1 MQERDDFEIRL
12 SDLIDDDQS
21 SEIIDSTISNSAQQ
35 DSKKQ
40 SELIKILDV
49 WQEEKKSDQTI
60 KILICLVVLGII
72 ISQVW
77 FINKLVSNIANG
89 SWNMEEW
96 TFRLIIS
103 GVFVEIVAIFKIIV
117 TNLFPV
123 NGSKDFL
130 EFIGNFKKN
139 EES

>member
-1 MQERDDFEIRL
+1 MEERDDFEIRL
-12 SDLIDDDQS
+12 SDVIDDNQA
-21 SEIIDSTISNSAQQ
+21 SEIIDSTISNVAQQ
-35 DSKKQ
+35 DSQKQ

-72 ISQVW
+72 IYQVY
-77 FINKLVSNIANG
+77 FINKLVSNIGNG

-96 TFRLIIS
+96 TFRLIIT

-139 EES
+139 EKN

>member
-1 MQERDDFEIRL
+1 MEERDDFEIRL
-12 SDLIDDDQS
+12 SDVIDDKQA
-21 SEIIDSTISNSAQQ
+21 SEIIDSTISNVAQQ
-35 DSKKQ
+35 DSQKQ

-72 ISQVW
+72 IYQVY
-77 FINKLVSNIANG
+77 FINKLVSNIGNG

-96 TFRLIIS
+96 TFRLIIT

-139 EES
+139 EKN

>member
-1 MQERDDFEIRL
+1 MEQRDNFQIRL
-12 SDLIDDDQS
+12 SEVIDEDQS
-21 SEIIDSTISNSAQQ
+21 SEIIDSTISDSAQQ
-35 DSKKQ
+35 DSQKQ

-72 ISQVW
+72 ISQVC

-89 SWNMEEW
+89 SWNIEEW
-96 TFRLIIS
+96 TFRLIIT
-103 GVFVEIVAIFKIIV
+103 GVFVEIVAIFGIIV

-130 EFIGNFKKN
+130 EFISNFKKN
-139 EES
+139 ENS